1 MPDPALLHA
10 PTELSRPRRARSARW
25 RDLAAGLSLAGLLL
39 PEAIA
44 YAGIANLPPQA
55 GVIALFAGLLC
66 YGLLGG
72 SRFAIV
78 SATSSSAA
86 VLAAATA
93 SLGGADLALRMA
105 LAAGLVLLTGA
116 GFLLAGVFRLGAST
130 HFIARPVLQG
140 FAFGLALVIITRQLA
155 LICGLH
161 PEHAGVLPALIE
173 LIQRAGEWRPASV
186 LLGAGSL
193 ALLLVLGRW
202 RRVPAAL
209 IVIVLG
215 IGAGQWFELG
225 RHGVELVGPIRLQL
239 AAPALPSLTQAEWL
253 RLAELSVALVLI
265 LYAESYSAI
274 RSLAIKH
281 GDGVALNRD
290 MLAFGAANLLSGLF
304 HGLPVGAGYSASA
317 ANEAAGAASRAAGW
331 VAALVLAVIVAT
343 LLPSIALT
351 PHPVLAAIVIRA
363 VGHTLTT
370 SMFRPYFRW
379 RRDRLL
385 VLWSVLAVILLGVLD
400 GLLAAIGI
408 SLLLLLRQLAKSEV
422 ARLGRLDG
430 GHDYVN
436 LALRPQAEPVPGMLI
451 LLPEA
456 ALFFANAERIVAQA
470 QQHIASAPA
479 ALDTVIVSLEE
490 SPDLDGSSLQALREL
505 AAFVAC
511 QERQLIFARLKRP
524 VREVLERALG
534 STWPAPYLTELS
546 VDEAVAAALR
556 LRAAAGARR
565 PAPAGETARG
575 CLNKK

>member
-1 MPDPALLHA
+1 MPDPALTHA
-10 PTELSRPRRARSARW
+10 PTELNRPRRARSAHW
-25 RDLAAGLSLAGLLL
+25 RDLVAGLSLAGLLL

-66 YGLLGG
+66 YGLFGG

-105 LAAGLVLLTGA
+105 LAAGLVLLTGV
-116 GFLLAGVFRLGAST
+116 GFLLAGAARIGAST

-161 PEHAGVLPALIE
+161 SDHAGVLPALID
-173 LIQRAGEWRPASV
+173 LIRHAGEWRPASI

-202 RRVPAAL
+202 RRVPATL

-239 AAPALPSLTQAEWL
+239 AAPTLPSLTQAQWL

-281 GDGVALNRD
+281 GDGVAPNRD
-290 MLAFGAANLLSGLF
+290 MLALGAANILSGLF

-343 LLPSIALT
+343 LLPFIALT

-370 SMFRPYFRW
+370 SMFRPYFHW
-379 RRDRLL
+379 RRDRVL

-422 ARLGRLDG
+422 AQLGRLDG

-436 LALRPQAEPVPGMLI
+436 LALHNGAEPVPGMLI

-470 QQHIASAPA
+470 QQLIARAPA

-505 AAFVAC
+505 ADFVAG
-511 QERQLIFARLKRP
+511 QRRQLIFARLKRP
-524 VREVLERALG
+524 VYEVLDRALDG
-534 STWPAPYLTELS
+534 ARPAPYLTELS

-556 LRAAAGARR
+556 LRAAVQRPQPQPQRGAADPRH
-565 PAPAGETARG
+565 
-575 CLNKK
+575 